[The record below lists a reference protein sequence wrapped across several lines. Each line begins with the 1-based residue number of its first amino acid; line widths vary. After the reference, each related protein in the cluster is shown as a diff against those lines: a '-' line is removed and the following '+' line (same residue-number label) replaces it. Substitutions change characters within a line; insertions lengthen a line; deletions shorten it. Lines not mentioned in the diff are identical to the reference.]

1 MEFRKIEYGHR
12 VMKIDSEL
20 TEATV
25 IERKNRFL
33 VEVESSGRTLN
44 VHLHDPGRLK
54 ELIFPGSKVNIRKSK
69 GEKTSF
75 SITSVIHNGEEILI
89 DTRFHNR
96 IAEIF
101 INGSFRREVTHG
113 DSRYDFGIEDGYVEV
128 KGCSMQLGEYVI
140 FPDAPTSRGA
150 KHIRNLT
157 KMRNEGMDTNLIFLL
172 FRRNTKY
179 FYPNIATDPIF
190 AEAFFKAVSSGV
202 GMIFPRFSMKGD
214 SIFFD
219 GMNTIGENPFN

>member
-54 ELIFPGSKVNIRKSK
+54 ELIFPGSKVNIRKTK

>member
-1 MEFRKIEYGHR
+1 M
-12 VMKIDSEL
+12 
-20 TEATV
+20 
-25 IERKNRFL
+25 
-33 VEVESSGRTLN
+33 N

>member
-1 MEFRKIEYGHR
+1 VEFRKIEYGHR

-101 INGSFRREVTHG
+101 INGGFRREVTHG

>member
-75 SITSVIHNGEEILI
+75 SITSVIHNDEEILI

>member
-1 MEFRKIEYGHR
+1 
-12 VMKIDSEL
+12 MKIDSEL